1 MTSDLINKY
10 RPQSFDEFFGN
21 DSIPN
26 SLRNVLD
33 KGTSRSFLFVG
44 PSGCGKTT
52 LARLVG
58 IHKGVPLRNIIEV
71 DAATHSGADAV
82 RSITEGMKYK
92 AFGKNPNKLIIVDE
106 CQSLSK
112 KAWEALLKSIEEP
125 PEHVHWCLCTTE
137 ISKVPATIKTRCVR
151 YDVVPLSLDDLY
163 DLVVEVASMEGL
175 QCQDSILRAVA
186 SSADGS
192 PRQALVNLG
201 KVSSVGTLDDART
214 LLADISARNEMV
226 DLCRQLVK
234 MSTTEWKFMKLR
246 NTINSLE
253 GQSPESIRIIVTNY
267 VAKVLSKE
275 SSEMKCCQY
284 LKILEAFGEPFRE
297 TDKLAP
303 VYLAVGGLIY
313 TDDGD

>member
-1 MTSDLINKY
+1 MKTDLINKY
-10 RPQSFDEFFGN
+10 RPQTFEEFFGS
-21 DSIPN
+21 DTIPN
-26 SLRNVLD
+26 SLRGALD
-33 KGTSRSFLFVG
+33 KGTARSFLFVG

-58 IHKGVPLRNIIEV
+58 IHKSVPLRNIIEV
-71 DAATHSGADAV
+71 DAATHSGADSV

-92 AFGKNPNKLIIVDE
+92 AFGKNPNKLIIIDE

-125 PEHVHWCLCTTE
+125 PEHVYWCLCTTE
-137 ISKVPATIKTRCVR
+137 VSKVPATIKTRCVR
-151 YDVVPLSLDDLY
+151 YDVVPLGLDDIY
-163 DLVVEVASMEGL
+163 DLVVEVASMEGF
-175 QCQDSILRAVA
+175 QCEDSVLRAVA
-186 SSADGS
+186 QSASGS

-201 KVSSVGTLDDART
+201 KVESVGTLDDART
-214 LLADISARNEMV
+214 LLADISARNEVV
-226 DLCRQLVK
+226 DLCRELVK
-234 MSTTEWKFMKLR
+234 MSVNEWKFLKLKE
-246 NTINSLE
+246 TINRLE
-253 GQSPESIRIIVTNY
+253 GQSPESIRIVVTNY

-284 LKILEAFGEPFRE
+284 LKILQAFGEPFRE

-303 VYLAVGGLIY
+303 IYLAVFGLIY